1 MNGKNSK
8 KNLTI
13 SIMLLILE
21 FSPYLKSSKVPSLI
35 YTYFESLNKKA
46 NSCKCNL
53 EKSCT
58 TKLGEHIPCVHSMSM
73 IWTFDGMENRH
84 DA

>member
-1 MNGKNSK
+1 MEKIQK

-21 FSPYLKSSKVPSLI
+21 FTPYLKSSKVPSLI
-35 YTYFESLNKKA
+35 YTYFEKKKKKV
-46 NSCKCNL
+46 NSYKCNL

-58 TKLGEHIPCVHSMSM
+58 TKLGEHIPFVHSISM
-73 IWTFDGMENRH
+73 IWTFDGMENTH

>member
-13 SIMLLILE
+13 SIMLLMLE
-21 FSPYLKSSKVPSLI
+21 FTPYLKSSQVP
-35 YTYFESLNKKA
+35 SLNKKA

-84 DA
+84 DV

>member
-1 MNGKNSK
+1 MEKIQK

-21 FSPYLKSSKVPSLI
+21 FTRYLKSSKVPSLI
-35 YTYFESLNKKA
+35 YTYFESLNKKV
-46 NSCKCNL
+46 NSYKCNL

-58 TKLGEHIPCVHSMSM
+58 TKLSEHIPCVHSISM
-73 IWTFDGMENRH
+73 IWTFDGMENTH